1 MTEGVSFYELR
12 WLMSFCE
19 AVESQA
25 HDPTRD
31 LSASFFFFFC
41 GWYVLHL
48 FAILIA
54 ALGDN
59 DVCPVHRMLN

>member
-31 LSASFFFFFC
+31 LSASFFFFF
-41 GWYVLHL
+41 
-48 FAILIA
+48 FAAGTCSTCL
-54 ALGDN
+54 
-59 DVCPVHRMLN
+59 RY